1 MPRSVRERIVRAVIE
16 RISTAVAPTLVLR
29 QPTTPITREQSPAL
43 LLFVD
48 GEAITAKANLLV
60 DRTLSVRLVAIARG
74 DTAFESTDQ
83 LIFTAHAVLLAEPS
97 LGGLAMGIAETDLD
111 WDTEDA
117 DAGAVALPIRFEI
130 RYRTAIN
137 DLTQPG

>member
-1 MPRSVRERIVRAVIE
+1 MTSIRERIVRALIDRLTE
-16 RISTAVAPTLVLR
+16 AIAPTPVLR

-74 DTAFESTDQ
+74 DTAFERTDQ
-83 LIFTAHAVLLAEPS
+83 LILTAHAALLAEPS

-117 DAGAVALPIRFEI
+117 DAGALALPIRFEI